1 MSLKECEPLPPQ
13 KFGSDLIVD
22 LMQEY
27 AIPYASLNPGS
38 TFRGL
43 HDSIVNYGH
52 NRPELIECTHEEVAV
67 AIAHGYAKVTGKP
80 MVAIVHDVVGLLH
93 GAMAIYYA
101 YLDRVPVMVMGAT
114 GPMDP
119 TRRRPHIDWI
129 HTAIAQ
135 GQAVRDFTKWDY
147 QPVGAEDVVDS
158 FARAWRIAT
167 SEPYGPVYLCY
178 DAGFQEDPLEEAPPI
193 PPPRQVQP
201 TRLHPDPE
209 AMDRLAQWLVEAERP
224 VLVAEYTGRHPQAV
238 AQLVALA
245 EFLGAPVVDRG
256 ERLCFP
262 NRHPLNLSG
271 RAEALLSEADLVVAL
286 DVRDLHGAI
295 STVNRVTRRTQRLLP
310 AGCRLVEVGLGDLG
324 IRSWSQEFQK
334 LQPVDLSLLAD
345 TSTALAP
352 LLERCRARATAQDR
366 ERFRERS
373 ERYRAIHDQL
383 FREWATQARAGAE
396 ETPVATGYLVHEVG
410 EAIRDADW
418 VLTAN
423 TVRDWAKRLWDF
435 DRPDR
440 HPGNH
445 LGTAT
450 QIGISLGV
458 ALAYRGTDR
467 LVVDLQPDGDLLF
480 DAGALWTAAYHRI
493 PLLVVMYNNRAYYND
508 WEHQILIARER
519 GRDEKMAY
527 LGMEI
532 DRPAP
537 DFAALARAFGW
548 YGEGPIERPQEVRAA
563 VARAREVVLRE
574 RRPALVD
581 VVTQHR

>member
-1 MSLKECEPLPPQ
+1 MP
-13 KFGSDLIVD
+13 I
-22 LMQEY
+22 
-27 AIPYASLNPGS
+27 S
-38 TFRGL
+38 T
-43 HDSIVNYGH
+43 
-52 NRPELIECTHEEVAV
+52 
-67 AIAHGYAKVTGKP
+67 
-80 MVAIVHDVVGLLH
+80 
-93 GAMAIYYA
+93 
-101 YLDRVPVMVMGAT
+101 VPVIVMGAT

-158 FARAWRIAT
+158 FAWAWRIAT
-167 SEPYGPVYLCY
+167 SEPYGPVYLCC
-178 DAGFQEDPLEEAPPI
+178 DAGFQEDPLEEAPSI

-201 TRLHPDPE
+201 TRIHPDPQ
-209 AMDRLAQWLVEAERP
+209 ALDRLAQWLVEAERP
-224 VLVAEYTGRHPQAV
+224 LLLAEYTGRHPEAMP
-238 AQLVALA
+238 QLAALA

-262 NRHPLNLSG
+262 NRHPLNLTG
-271 RAEALLSEADLVVAL
+271 RAEAVLAEADLVVAL

-310 AGCRLVEVGLGDLG
+310 PGCRLVEVGFGDLG
-324 IRSWSQEFQK
+324 IRSWSQELHK

-373 ERYRAIHDQL
+373 ERYRALHDQL
-383 FREWATQARAGAE
+383 FREWVAKARERAE
-396 ETPVATGYLVHEVG
+396 ETPVATGYLVQEVG

-435 DRPDR
+435 ARPDR

-445 LGTAT
+445 FGTAT
-450 QIGISLGV
+450 QIGIFLGV

-467 LVVDLQPDGDLLF
+467 LVVNLQPDGDLLF
-480 DAGALWTAAYHRI
+480 DAGALWTAAYHHI

-508 WEHQILIARER
+508 WEHQILMARER
-519 GRDEKMAY
+519 GRDEQMAY

-548 YGEGPIERPQEVRAA
+548 YSEGPIERPQDVRPA